1 MMAAQLA
8 HFCKKDLPDFDNLI
22 EKGEFSSIR
31 EWLTEKVHKH
41 GKRYSSLDEL
51 LEAEV
56 GEKLNSKYFIDYLTE
71 KYSDL
76 YQVE

>member
-1 MMAAQLA
+1 MAAQLS
-8 HFCKKDLPDFDNLI
+8 HYCKKDLPEFDNLI
-22 EKGEFSSIR
+22 EKGEFTPIR

-41 GKRYSSLDEL
+41 GKRYASLDDL
-51 LEAEV
+51 LVAEV

-76 YQVE
+76 YKI

>member
-1 MMAAQLA
+1 MAAQLA
-8 HFCKKDLPDFDNLI
+8 HYCKKDLPDFNDMI
-22 EKGEFSSIR
+22 ERGEFSPIR

-41 GKRYSSLDEL
+41 GKRFSSLDEL
-51 LEAEV
+51 LSAQV

-76 YQVE
+76 YKV